1 MLSMSYKIRYDM
13 TKRNEAIA
21 ILTGGGPAPGM
32 NTVVGSVA
40 KTFLQKG
47 YSVIGLHKGFTGL
60 FREAP
65 ATENI
70 TFLKADEIF
79 NLAGSFLRM
88 SRFKP
93 SDEDF
98 EKRFNW
104 QFFTENNIKL
114 LVTIGGD
121 DTASTANRI
130 AKFLEAKKY
139 PIANIHVPKTIDND
153 LPLPKGTP
161 TFGYESAKDKGAV
174 IARAVYVDART
185 SGNWFVMSAM
195 GRSAGHLAFGIGEA
209 CHYPMIV
216 IPEMFD
222 KTEITVEKIV
232 NLVISS
238 IIKRKIMGMD
248 YGAAVISEG
257 VFHALSDEEIRKS
270 GIHFT
275 YDEHGHP
282 ELGKVSKAH
291 IFNEMIEKKLK
302 EIGLKVKSR
311 PVELGYEIRCQT
323 PIAYDLTY
331 CSELGIGVYKLFSE
345 GKTGCMVYVD
355 GCGNVEPLYLK
366 DLQDPATGKI
376 LPRMVDI
383 SSDRFK
389 AVVDN
394 ILMAI
399 TPPDYEAARQYL
411 SNPEEY
417 DFCKILGWD
426 ETDL

>member
-1 MLSMSYKIRYDM
+1 M

-185 SGNWFVMSAM
+185 SGNWFVLAAM

-311 PVELGYEIRCQT
+311 PVELGYEIRGQT
-323 PIAYDLTY
+323 PVAYDLTY

>member
-1 MLSMSYKIRYDM
+1 M

-121 DTASTANRI
+121 DTASTANRV
-130 AKFLEAKKY
+130 AKFLEEKRH

-153 LPLPKGTP
+153 LPLPDCAP

-366 DLQDPATGKI
+366 DLQDPTTGKI
-376 LPRMVDI
+376 PPRLVDI
-383 SSDRFK
+383 KSDKFSS
-389 AVVDN
+389 VVDN
-394 ILMAI
+394 IINAI
-399 TPPDYEAARQYL
+399 TPADYEAAKQYVA
-411 SNPEEY
+411 NPEEY
-417 DFCKILGWD
+417 DFHKILNWK
-426 ETDL
+426 